1 MRKQTLTWLSVLLV
15 LAVTLSACGTA
26 APEATAV
33 PQSEAGT
40 SSDATQAPEATQAP
54 AEEELSGTISVS
66 GAFALYPMM
75 TVWAEEFTKLHPDVQ
90 FDVQGGGAGKGM
102 TDTIAGAVDIGMI
115 SRSIKD
121 EEAAQGI
128 FWVSVTKDAVFP
140 IIKAEN
146 PVAAQILEKG
156 ITQEIFAKIYITGEI
171 TTWGEVIGDPTITDE
186 IHVFTRSDASG
197 AAEQWAKFGGGK
209 AQEDLKGVGVN
220 GEPAI
225 LGEIIKDPLAI
236 GYGNLNSIFDLTSGT
251 LVPGI
256 VIPPI
261 DIDVNGKADAVEIY
275 TVKED
280 AFGAVANGTY
290 PSPPARFE
298 NLATL
303 GKPEG
308 LTLAFINWIL
318 TDGQQYLESAGFV
331 PLTPEQQ
338 AESLEKLK

>member
-1 MRKQTLTWLSVLLV
+1 MRKQTLTWLFVLLIA
-15 LAVTLSACGTA
+15 AVTLSACGTA
-26 APEATAV
+26 TPAESTVPE
-33 PQSEAGT
+33 SEAGSPST
-40 SSDATQAPEATQAP
+40 T
-54 AEEELSGTISVS
+54 ELSGTISVS

-102 TDTIAGAVDIGMI
+102 TDTIAKAVDIGMI

-121 EEAAQGI
+121 EETAQGI

-140 IIKAEN
+140 IINAEN

-156 ITQEIFAKIYITGEI
+156 ITQEIFNKIYITEEI
-171 TTWGEVIGDPTITDE
+171 KTWGEVVGDPTITDE

-197 AAEQWAKFGGGK
+197 AADQWAKFAGGK

-236 GYGNLNSIFDLTSGT
+236 GYGNLNSIFDLSSGK

-261 DIDVNGKADAVEIY
+261 DIDKNGAADAIEVY

-308 LTLAFINWIL
+308 LTLAFIEWIL
-318 TDGQQYLESAGFV
+318 TDGQQYLEQAGFV

-338 AESLEKLK
+338 AESLAKLK

>member
-1 MRKQTLTWLSVLLV
+1 MRKLTLTLVSLLV
-15 LAVTLSACGTA
+15 TASLLLAGCGASTPEP
-26 APEATAV
+26 APAETTEASSGQDT
-33 PQSEAGT
+33 EA
-40 SSDATQAPEATQAP
+40 AP
-54 AEEELSGTISVS
+54 AEESLSGTISIS

-75 TVWAEEFTKLHPDVQ
+75 TVWADEFSNIHPDVQ
-90 FDVQGGGAGKGM
+90 FDIQGGGAGKGM

-115 SRSIKD
+115 SRAIKD
-121 EEAAQGI
+121 EETAQGI

-140 IIKAEN
+140 IISSEN

-156 ITQEIFAKIYITGEI
+156 ISQETFAGIYITGKI
-171 TTWGEVIGDPTITDE
+171 TTWGQVVGDESITDE

-197 AAEQWAKFGGGK
+197 AAEQWAKFSGGK

-220 GEPAI
+220 GEPSI
-225 LGEIIKDPLAI
+225 LDTVIKDPLAI
-236 GYGNLNSIFDLTSGT
+236 GYGNLNSIFDLSDGNI
-251 LVPGI
+251 VPGI
-256 VIPPI
+256 IIPPI
-261 DIDVNGKADAVEIY
+261 DINTNGLADVEEVY

-308 LTLAFINWIL
+308 LTLTFIEWIL

-331 PLTPEQQ
+331 SLTAEQQ
-338 AESLEKLK
+338 AESLAKLK

>member
-1 MRKQTLTWLSVLLV
+1 MRKQTSTWLSALLV
-15 LAVTLSACGTA
+15 LAVSLSACGTA
-26 APEATAV
+26 TPGTTAV
-33 PQSEAGT
+33 PQSDADIT
-40 SSDATQAPEATQAP
+40 S
-54 AEEELSGTISVS
+54 EEQLSGTISVS

-75 TVWAEEFTKLHPDVQ
+75 TVWAEEFSKVHPDVY

-115 SRSIKD
+115 SRSIK
-121 EEAAQGI
+121 EEETAQGI

-140 IIKAEN
+140 IINSEN

-156 ITQEIFAKIYITGEI
+156 ISQEIFNKIYITEEI
-171 TTWGEVIGDPTITDE
+171 KTWGEVVGDPTITEE
-186 IHVFTRSDASG
+186 IHVFTRSDAAG
-197 AAEQWAKFGGGK
+197 AAEQWAKFTGGA
-209 AQEDLKGVGVN
+209 AQEDLKGIGVN
-220 GEPAI
+220 GEPSI
-225 LGEIIKDPLAI
+225 LDTVIKDPMGI
-236 GYGNLNSIFDLTSGT
+236 GYGNLNSIFDLSSGN

-256 VIPPI
+256 IIPPI
-261 DIDVNGKADAVEIY
+261 DIDNNGKADEIEIY

-308 LTLAFINWIL
+308 LTLEFIKWIL
-318 TDGQQYLESAGFV
+318 TDGQQYLESAGYV
-331 PLTPEQQ
+331 PLTAEQK

>member
-1 MRKQTLTWLSVLLV
+1 MRKQNLSWLSALLA
-15 LAVTLSACGTA
+15 LAVALSACG
-26 APEATAV
+26 
-33 PQSEAGT
+33 
-40 SSDATQAPEATQAP
+40 SSAP
-54 AEEELSGTISVS
+54 AEATLPEADAATSLNELSGTISIS

-75 TVWAEEFTKLHPDVQ
+75 TVWADEFSKIHPGVQ

-115 SRSIKD
+115 SRAIKL
-121 EEAAQGI
+121 EEEAQGI

-140 IIKAEN
+140 IINAEN
-146 PVAAQILEKG
+146 PVGAQILEKG
-156 ITQEIFAKIYITGEI
+156 ISQEVFNKIYITGEI
-171 TTWGEVIGDPTITDE
+171 TTWGQVIGDPSITTP
-186 IHVFTRSDASG
+186 INIFTRSDASG
-197 AAEQWAKFGGGK
+197 AAEQWAKFGGGA
-209 AQEDLKGVGVN
+209 AQEDLLGIGVN
-220 GEPAI
+220 GEPSMVDT
-225 LGEIIKDPLAI
+225 IIKDPLGI
-236 GYGNLNSIFDLTSGT
+236 GYGNLNSIFDLSGGG

-261 DIDVNGKADAVEIY
+261 DINENGQADPDEVY

-308 LTLAFINWIL
+308 LTLIFIEWIL
-318 TDGQQYLESAGFV
+318 TDGQQYLEAAGFV

-338 AESLEKLK
+338 AESLAKLK

>member
-1 MRKQTLTWLSVLLV
+1 MRKQTLSVLSALIAASLV
-15 LAVTLSACGTA
+15 LSACGSATTSTSTPTLA
-26 APEATAV
+26 SEATDVAATTA
-33 PQSEAGT
+33 PTEA
-40 SSDATQAPEATQAP
+40 SIAT
-54 AEEELSGTISVS
+54 AEPLSGTLAIS

-75 TVWAEEFTKLHPDVQ
+75 TVWAEEFTKIHPDVQ

-115 SRSIKD
+115 SRSIK
-121 EEAAQGI
+121 EEETAQGI

-140 IIKAEN
+140 IINAEN
-146 PVAAQILEKG
+146 PAATQILEKG
-156 ITQEIFAKIYITGEI
+156 ITQETFNKIYITQEI
-171 TTWGEVIGDPTITDE
+171 KTWGEVVGDPSITDE
-186 IHVFTRSDASG
+186 IHLFTRSDAAG
-197 AAEQWAKFGGGK
+197 AAEQWSKFSGG
-209 AQEDLKGVGVN
+209 AVQEDLKGVGVN

-225 LGEIIKDPLAI
+225 LGEVIKDPLAI
-236 GYGNLNSIFDLTSGT
+236 GYGNLNSIFDLSNGT

-256 VIPPI
+256 TIPPI
-261 DIDVNGKADAVEIY
+261 DIDKNGAADAAEVY
-275 TVKED
+275 KVKED

-308 LTLAFINWIL
+308 LELAFITWIL
-318 TDGQQYLESAGFV
+318 TDGQQYLESAGYV

-338 AESLEKLK
+338 AESLDKLK

>member
-1 MRKQTLTWLSVLLV
+1 MRKLTLTLVSLLV
-15 LAVTLSACGTA
+15 TASLLLAGCGASTPEP
-26 APEATAV
+26 APAETIEASSG
-33 PQSEAGT
+33 QEA
-40 SSDATQAPEATQAP
+40 EAAP
-54 AEEELSGTISVS
+54 AEESLSGTISIS

-75 TVWAEEFTKLHPDVQ
+75 TVWADEFSNIHPDVQ
-90 FDVQGGGAGKGM
+90 FDIQGGGAGKGM

-115 SRSIKD
+115 SRAIKD
-121 EEAAQGI
+121 EETAQGI

-140 IIKAEN
+140 IISSEN

-156 ITQEIFAKIYITGEI
+156 ISQETFAGIYITGKI
-171 TTWGEVIGDPTITDE
+171 TTWGQVVGDETITDE

-197 AAEQWAKFGGGK
+197 AAEQWAKFSGGK

-220 GEPAI
+220 GEPSI
-225 LGEIIKDPLAI
+225 LDTVIKDPLAI
-236 GYGNLNSIFDLTSGT
+236 GYGNLNSIFDLSGGNI
-251 LVPGI
+251 VPGI
-256 VIPPI
+256 IIPPI
-261 DIDVNGKADAVEIY
+261 DINTNGLADVEEVY

-308 LTLAFINWIL
+308 LTLTFIEWIL

-331 PLTPEQQ
+331 PLTAEQQ
-338 AESLEKLK
+338 AESLAKLK